1 MPGPSRPV
9 IAVPWPAQPPPLFKV
24 RRSRSSGG
32 PRTQQIQWL
41 RPWVTRGHTAR
52 PPRASSH
59 PDGETPRFGRLGG
72 DQVNP
77 AAATLLLVRRFLVLV
92 LLAFL
97 PLQFSWA
104 AVAPY
109 CGHETQT
116 GVEHFGHHHH
126 QHHDGASNAAATI
139 GDPVATWDA
148 NPDAGHG
155 KAPGAMDLDCGQ
167 CHGTCS
173 VLLDLPSALPGA
185 PSTEPPSAT
194 LVEADGACALTRPER
209 PQWRLLA

>member
-1 MPGPSRPV
+1 
-9 IAVPWPAQPPPLFKV
+9 
-24 RRSRSSGG
+24 
-32 PRTQQIQWL
+32 
-41 RPWVTRGHTAR
+41 
-52 PPRASSH
+52 
-59 PDGETPRFGRLGG
+59 
-72 DQVNP
+72 
-77 AAATLLLVRRFLVLV
+77 

-116 GVEHFGHHHH
+116 GVEHFGHHDH

-139 GDPVATWDA
+139 GDPVATSDA

-173 VLLDLPSALPGA
+173 VLLDLPSALPDA

-194 LVEADGACALTRPER
+194 LVEVDGACALTRPER